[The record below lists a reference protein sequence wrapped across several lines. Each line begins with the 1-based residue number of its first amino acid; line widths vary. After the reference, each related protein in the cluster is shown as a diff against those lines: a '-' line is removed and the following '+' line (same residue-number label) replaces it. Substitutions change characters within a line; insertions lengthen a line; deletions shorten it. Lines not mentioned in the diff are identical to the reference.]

1 MRREEINEGK
11 RDKTSNELRDTKL
24 EILKF
29 IDYDEQIMALVI
41 RP

>member
-1 MRREEINEGK
+1 MREKEIK
-11 RDKTSNELRDTKL
+11 QAMSCHTKL

-29 IDYDEQIMALVI
+29 IDYDEQIKALVI